1 MPEIRTRT
9 SRVSTTTKER
19 TTVDKTETMPAMA
32 CEMPS
37 LKSTGLGLRSL
48 RRFAALMLIPA
59 LIAGCSMPR
68 GAALQQ
74 EVLRGADDPELGVQ
88 VFEVTR
94 ASVGVLQDWPLG
106 ASALRN
112 NWTTASA
119 APTARIIRA
128 GDLLSISIWDSQP
141 DSLLTTA
148 EQRMVSM
155 NEVPVSASGRVFVP
169 YVGELRVAG
178 MSTEM
183 ARRTIQQEML
193 SIVPDGQIQL
203 SVTPGAG
210 NTIDVVTGVARPG
223 RLQLPEISPTIL
235 SVIAEAGGIS
245 ASLRNPLVRLNR
257 AGVAYA
263 IPAQELFANPAYD
276 IQMRGGDRV
285 LVEED
290 QRSYI
295 MLGASGRQDVVY
307 FEREEVTVLD
317 AISNNGGLSQ
327 ARANLQGVLVLRE
340 YPSSVVRP
348 DGPYPREEEVVFT
361 FDLTS
366 ADGLFAADRFQ
377 VHSGDVILA
386 TESALPLIAQVMSVM
401 RNAGQTVRG
410 FSN

>member
-1 MPEIRTRT
+1 MTK
-9 SRVSTTTKER
+9 KER
-19 TTVDKTETMPAMA
+19 TTVDKTETMPAMGR
-32 CEMPS
+32 EMPS
-37 LKSTGLGLRSL
+37 FAGAFRGMLNL
-48 RRFAALMLIPA
+48 RRLATLLVIPA
-59 LIAGCSMPR
+59 MVAGCSMPR

-74 EVLRGADDPELGVQ
+74 EVLRGADDPALGVQ

-94 ASVGVLQDWPLG
+94 ASIDILRDWPLG
-106 ASALRN
+106 DAEQRN

-128 GDLLSISIWDSQP
+128 GDLMSISIWDSQP

-148 EQRMVSM
+148 EQRMVTM

-193 SIVPDGQIQL
+193 SIVPDGQVQL

-223 RLQLPEISPTIL
+223 RLQLPEISPTVL

-245 ASLRNPLVRLNR
+245 PTLRNPLVRLNR
-257 AGVAYA
+257 AGVAYTV
-263 IPAQELFANPAYD
+263 PAQELFANPAYD
-276 IQMRGGDRV
+276 IQMRGGDRI

-295 MLGASGRQDVVY
+295 MLGASGVQDVVY
-307 FEREEVTVLD
+307 FEREHVTVLD
-317 AISNNGGLSQ
+317 AISNNGGLAQ

-340 YPSSVVRP
+340 YPASVVRP

-366 ADGLFAADRFQ
+366 ADGLFAADRFN

-386 TESALPLIAQVMSVM
+386 TESALPLIAQVMGVM